1 MFTGIIENIGKIA
14 LIEEVNHNYVI
25 KIEIANLSMNISNGD
40 SIAINGACLTV
51 TNVKDNIFS
60 FDLSPETMK
69 LTSFKY
75 LTKSDLVNIEFPLTL
90 NKFISGHIT
99 TGHIDTVGVIEKLLK
114 STDSW
119 FIQIK
124 IDKIYLKYIVHK
136 GSICI
141 DGISLTVNAVE
152 GNKFKLTIV
161 PHTSGQTTIADFQV
175 GTQVNLEVD
184 QIARYLERLVR
195 GAEQP
200 TGSDISMSLLAKA
213 GFIK

>member
-1 MFTGIIENIGKIA
+1 MFTGIIENIGKIT
-14 LIEEVNHNYVI
+14 LIEEVNHSYVI

-40 SIAINGACLTV
+40 SIAVNGACLTV

-75 LTKSDLVNIEFPLTL
+75 LIKNDLVNIEFPLTL

-114 STDSW
+114 NTDSW

-124 IDKIYLKYIVHK
+124 INKIYLKYIVHK

-141 DGISLTVNAVE
+141 DGISLTINQIQ
-152 GNKFKLTIV
+152 GNIIDLMVI
-161 PHTSGQTTIADFQV
+161 PHTYQNTIIKNYSLGDS
-175 GTQVNLEVD
+175 VNIEVD
-184 QIARYLERLVR
+184 YIAKHLEKLKN
-195 GAEQP
+195 
-200 TGSDISMSLLAKA
+200 D
-213 GFIK
+213 

>member
-1 MFTGIIENIGKIA
+1 MFTGIIENIGKIT
-14 LIEEVNHNYVI
+14 LIEEINHSYVI
-25 KIEIANLSMNISNGD
+25 KIEIANLSMDISNGD

-51 TNVKDNIFS
+51 TNVKDSIFS

-75 LTKSDLVNIEFPLTL
+75 LIKNDLVNIEFPLTL

-114 STDSW
+114 NNDSW

-141 DGISLTVNAVE
+141 DGISLTINQIQ
-152 GNKFKLTIV
+152 GNIIDLMVI
-161 PHTSGQTTIADFQV
+161 PHTYQNTIIKNYSLGDS
-175 GTQVNLEVD
+175 VNIEVD
-184 QIARYLERLVR
+184 YIAKHLEKLKN
-195 GAEQP
+195 G
-200 TGSDISMSLLAKA
+200 
-213 GFIK
+213 

>member
-1 MFTGIIENIGKIA
+1 MFTGIIENIGKIT
-14 LIEEVNHNYVI
+14 LIEEVNHSYVI

-40 SIAINGACLTV
+40 SIAVNGACLTV

-60 FDLSPETMK
+60 FDLSPETIK

-75 LTKSDLVNIEFPLTL
+75 LTNNDLVNIEFPLTL

-99 TGHIDTVGVIEKLLK
+99 TGHIDTVGVIEKLSK
-114 STDSW
+114 NTDSW

-141 DGISLTVNAVE
+141 DGISLTINQIQ
-152 GNKFKLTIV
+152 GNIIDLMVI
-161 PHTSGQTTIADFQV
+161 PHTYQNTIIKNYSLGDS
-175 GTQVNLEVD
+175 VNIEVD
-184 QIARYLERLVR
+184 YIAKHLERLR
-195 GAEQP
+195 NY
-200 TGSDISMSLLAKA
+200 
-213 GFIK
+213 

>member
-1 MFTGIIENIGKIA
+1 MFTGIIENIGKIT
-14 LIEEVNHNYVI
+14 LIEEVNHSYVI

-40 SIAINGACLTV
+40 SIAVNGACLTV

-60 FDLSPETMK
+60 FDLSPETIK

-75 LTKSDLVNIEFPLTL
+75 LTNNDLVNIEFPLTL

-99 TGHIDTVGVIEKLLK
+99 TGHIDTVGVIEKLSK
-114 STDSW
+114 NTDSW

-141 DGISLTVNAVE
+141 DGISLTINQIQ
-152 GNKFKLTIV
+152 GNIIDLMVI
-161 PHTSGQTTIADFQV
+161 PHTYQNTIIKNYSLGDS
-175 GTQVNLEVD
+175 VNIEVD
-184 QIARYLERLVR
+184 YIAKHLEKLKN
-195 GAEQP
+195 G
-200 TGSDISMSLLAKA
+200 
-213 GFIK
+213 

>member
-1 MFTGIIENIGKIA
+1 MFTGIIENIGKIT

-75 LTKSDLVNIEFPLTL
+75 LIKNDLVNIEFPLTL

-99 TGHIDTVGVIEKLLK
+99 TGHIDTIGVIEELLK
-114 STDSW
+114 NTDSW

-141 DGISLTVNAVE
+141 DGISLTINQIQ
-152 GNKFKLTIV
+152 GNIIDLMVI
-161 PHTSGQTTIADFQV
+161 PHTYQNTIIKNYSLGDS
-175 GTQVNLEVD
+175 VNIEVD
-184 QIARYLERLVR
+184 YIAKHLEKLKN
-195 GAEQP
+195 G
-200 TGSDISMSLLAKA
+200 
-213 GFIK
+213 

>member
-1 MFTGIIENIGKIA
+1 MFAGIIENIGKIT
-14 LIEEVNHNYVI
+14 LIEEVNHSYVI
-25 KIEIANLSMNISNGD
+25 KIEIANLSMSISNGD

-69 LTSFKY
+69 LTSFRY
-75 LTKSDLVNIEFPLTL
+75 LIKNDLVNIEFPLTL

-99 TGHIDTVGVIEKLLK
+99 TGHIDTVGVIEKLSK
-114 STDSW
+114 NTDSW

-141 DGISLTVNAVE
+141 DGISLTINQVQ
-152 GNKFKLTIV
+152 GNIIDLMII
-161 PHTSGQTTIADFQV
+161 PHTYQNTIIKNYSLGDS
-175 GTQVNLEVD
+175 VNIEVD
-184 QIARYLERLVR
+184 YIAKHLEKLKN
-195 GAEQP
+195 G
-200 TGSDISMSLLAKA
+200 
-213 GFIK
+213 

>member
-1 MFTGIIENIGKIA
+1 MFTGIIENIGKIT

-114 STDSW
+114 NTDSW

-141 DGISLTVNAVE
+141 DGISLTINQIQ
-152 GNKFKLTIV
+152 GNIIDLMVI
-161 PHTSGQTTIADFQV
+161 PHTYQNTIIKNYSLGDS
-175 GTQVNLEVD
+175 VNIEVD
-184 QIARYLERLVR
+184 YIAKHLEKLKN
-195 GAEQP
+195 G
-200 TGSDISMSLLAKA
+200 
-213 GFIK
+213 

>member
-1 MFTGIIENIGKIA
+1 MFTGIIENIGKIT
-14 LIEEVNHNYVI
+14 LIEEANHNYVI

-75 LTKSDLVNIEFPLTL
+75 LIKNDLVNIEFPLTL

-114 STDSW
+114 NTDSW

-141 DGISLTVNAVE
+141 DGISLTINQIQ
-152 GNKFKLTIV
+152 GNIIDLMVI
-161 PHTSGQTTIADFQV
+161 PHTYQNTIIKNYSLGDS
-175 GTQVNLEVD
+175 VNIEVD
-184 QIARYLERLVR
+184 YIAKHLEKLKN
-195 GAEQP
+195 G
-200 TGSDISMSLLAKA
+200 
-213 GFIK
+213 

>member
-1 MFTGIIENIGKIA
+1 MFTGIIENIGKIT
-14 LIEEVNHNYVI
+14 LIEEVNRNYVI

-51 TNVKDNIFS
+51 TNIKDNIFS

-75 LTKSDLVNIEFPLTL
+75 LIKNDLVNIEFPLTL

-114 STDSW
+114 NTDSW

-141 DGISLTVNAVE
+141 DGISLTINQIQ
-152 GNKFKLTIV
+152 GNIIDLMVI
-161 PHTSGQTTIADFQV
+161 PHTYQNTIIKNYSL
-175 GTQVNLEVD
+175 GGSVNIEVD
-184 QIARYLERLVR
+184 YIAKHLEKLKN
-195 GAEQP
+195 G
-200 TGSDISMSLLAKA
+200 
-213 GFIK
+213 

>member
-1 MFTGIIENIGKIA
+1 MFTGIIENIGKIT
-14 LIEEVNHNYVI
+14 LIEEVNHNYII

-75 LTKSDLVNIEFPLTL
+75 LIKNDLVNIEFPLTL

-114 STDSW
+114 NTDSW

-141 DGISLTVNAVE
+141 DGISLTINQIQ
-152 GNKFKLTIV
+152 GNIIDLMVI
-161 PHTSGQTTIADFQV
+161 PHTYQNTIIKNYSLGDS
-175 GTQVNLEVD
+175 VNIEVD
-184 QIARYLERLVR
+184 YIAKHLEKLKN
-195 GAEQP
+195 G
-200 TGSDISMSLLAKA
+200 
-213 GFIK
+213 